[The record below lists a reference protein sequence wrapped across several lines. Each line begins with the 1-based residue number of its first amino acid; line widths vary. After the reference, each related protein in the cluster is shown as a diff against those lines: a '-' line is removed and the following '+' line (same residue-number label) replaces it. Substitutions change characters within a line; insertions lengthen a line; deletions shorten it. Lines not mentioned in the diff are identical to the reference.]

1 MGLVRA
7 VDVGR
12 RWNFFD
18 VALRC
23 CFAYSLEH
31 YHSCLRTFS
40 LRERTRQQMLTRP
53 HGSRLSG
60 ADYNIAR
67 RDAQDYGRVAG
78 LNPNLLVRDVSAQNR
93 MAFGAQR

>member
-12 RWNFFD
+12 RWNCFD

-40 LRERTRQQMLTRP
+40 LWEHTRQQNVNETAREP
-53 HGSRLSG
+53 PKRARL
-60 ADYNIAR
+60 
-67 RDAQDYGRVAG
+67 
-78 LNPNLLVRDVSAQNR
+78 
-93 MAFGAQR
+93 